1 MDALLCNGLGIYLGM
16 HSLKYLSMKPYDWRG
31 LWNIP
36 TYRGKLKRIVAQ
48 FGPHSWVQFD
58 WRPFSS
64 FDRWLATILIVIAV
78 SGDCDC
84 CFKMSPNLSSF
95 FYLFTFRVWSPS

>member
-58 WRPFSS
+58 WRPLSS
-64 FDRWLATILIVIAV
+64 FDRWVATILIVIAV
-78 SGDCDC
+78 SCIL
-84 CFKMSPNLSSF
+84 KV
-95 FYLFTFRVWSPS
+95 T

>member
-1 MDALLCNGLGIYLGM
+1 MDALICNGLGIYLGM
-16 HSLKYLSMKPYDWRG
+16 HSLKYLQMKPYDWRG

-64 FDRWLATILIVIAV
+64 FDRWIATILIVITV
-78 SGDCDC
+78 SFSIVDEIILQLL
-84 CFKMSPNLSSF
+84 FFLFSYWSPN
-95 FYLFTFRVWSPS
+95 

>member
-1 MDALLCNGLGIYLGM
+1 MDALICNGLGIYLGM
-16 HSLKYLSMKPYDWRG
+16 LSLQYLSMKPYNWRG

-36 TYRGKLKRIVAQ
+36 TYGGKLKRIVAQ

-64 FDRWLATILIVIAV
+64 FDRWIATLLIVITVIIA
-78 SGDCDC
+78 
-84 CFKMSPNLSSF
+84 FLFHIFNEIF
-95 FYLFTFRVWSPS
+95 FGEFFRCLLLN

>member
-84 CFKMSPNLSSF
+84 FKMSPNLSSF
-95 FYLFTFRVWSPS
+95 FYLFTFFRVWSPS